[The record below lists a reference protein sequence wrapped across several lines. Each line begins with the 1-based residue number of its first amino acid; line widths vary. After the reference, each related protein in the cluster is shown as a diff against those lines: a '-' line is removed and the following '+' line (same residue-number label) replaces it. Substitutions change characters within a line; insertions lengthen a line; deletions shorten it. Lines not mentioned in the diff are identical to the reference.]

1 MGSRLDTAKLVLK
14 ALAVLAV
21 ISTRL
26 LALYLTIRIK
36 VAIWF
41 LLSKYRLK
49 SVLRKYELPS
59 ELVTEVVSTYEV
71 KVREDLIKQLS
82 LRRLIRLG
90 TQFIKS
96 P

>member
-1 MGSRLDTAKLVLK
+1 MRGRLSTAKLVLK
-14 ALAVLAV
+14 ALAVLILVSAK
-21 ISTRL
+21 L

-49 SVLRKYELPS
+49 SVLKKHELPN
-59 ELVTEVVSTYEV
+59 ELVSEVLSTYEV

-82 LRRLIRLG
+82 LRRLIQLG